1 MGVLLSAEVWRHEQ
15 NDYVNQKCGRSTHK
29 IERLYEST
37 KRKPKKTNVCSREN
51 KKIWYETEK
60 TKKTLENIT

>member
-1 MGVLLSAEVWRHEQ
+1 MIML
-15 NDYVNQKCGRSTHK
+15 
-29 IERLYEST
+29 T
-37 KRKPKKTNVCSREN
+37 KSVVGQPTKSNACTKAPRENLKKTNVCSREN

>member
-1 MGVLLSAEVWRHEQ
+1 MGVLLPAEVLRREQ
-15 NDYVNQKCGRSTHK
+15 NDYVNQKYSRSTHK
-29 IERLYEST
+29 IERLYENA
-37 KRKPKKTNVCSREN
+37 KWKPEKTNVCSREN